1 MRVKRERERERE
13 REMEGGWKTSLQ
25 ATVCLEPGGGNSL
38 KTSDIEMQ

>member
-1 MRVKRERERERE
+1 MRVKRERERE
-13 REMEGGWKTSLQ
+13 REMEGGWKTASLQ